1 MTKGAIMEKIL
12 ITGANGF
19 FASRFIDFYKSR
31 YEVTGLSHRQLD
43 ITDLD
48 QAVGVIKANKP
59 DYIVHAAAISD
70 TTMCQ
75 NKPELSQAVNVRGA
89 VNVAKAAEAC
99 NAKLIFLSSDQVYIG
114 NAGQGPY
121 KEPDEVNPYN
131 VYGRHKLNAEAGI
144 LELTQQ
150 AIALRITWLF
160 GLPERNKKI
169 NSNLVWNIAK
179 SIMKNQP
186 VSFPVNDLRGVTYVY
201 ELIEKMEEIFHL
213 PGGIYNAGS
222 ENDLNVYELAQAV
235 FKALGLEGRI
245 EELLLKEF
253 RDKPRDLRISNQ
265 KLKASGITFSSSD
278 AAISK
283 CIADF
288 SFSMKLPV

>member
-1 MTKGAIMEKIL
+1 MEKIL

-19 FASRFIDFYKSR
+19 FASRFMDFYKCR
-31 YEVTGLSHRQLD
+31 YEVTGLTHSQLD

-48 QAVGVIKANKP
+48 RTVNIIKAVKP

-75 NKPELSQAVNVRGA
+75 NNPELSQAVNVCGA
-89 VNVAKAAEAC
+89 VNIARAAEAC

-114 NAGQGPY
+114 NAGQGPH
-121 KEPDEVNPYN
+121 KETDEVNPYN
-131 VYGRHKLNAEAGI
+131 VYGQHKLNAEAGI
-144 LELTQQ
+144 LDLMPQ
-150 AIALRITWLF
+150 AVVLRITWLF
-160 GLPERNKKI
+160 GLPERDKKI
-169 NSNLVWNIAK
+169 NSNLLWNIVK

-201 ELIEKMEEIFHL
+201 ELIEKMEGMFHL

-235 FKALGLEGRI
+235 FKALGLEDRT
-245 EELLLKEF
+245 EALLLKDL
-253 RDKPRDLRISNQ
+253 RDSQRDLRISNQ
-265 KLKASGITFSSSD
+265 KLKANGITFSSSED
-278 AAISK
+278 AIGK
-283 CIADF
+283 CISDF
-288 SFSMKLPV
+288 SFSMKLS